1 MSGSSEGSL
10 FWNMGCGRSPLVPA
24 LASMTMKKPKPIG
37 RV

>member
-1 MSGSSEGSL
+1 MSGSSEGLL
-10 FWNMGCGRSPLVPA
+10 FWNIGFGISPLVPG